1 MEQET
6 IIYFYP
12 ISEQL
17 LKAGCMTAAKKF
29 RFQNVSLGIRHLG
42 VCRDEFNVIGC
53 VIPPFYCRNK
63 PWKPQVLAEAMESV
77 VRRADGLVDTFLHP
91 QIAVM
96 LAEEYGEK
104 WIPRKNTV
112 QMLAECLM
120 EQHAPRVAG
129 RCGEAVILLGE
140 MADIDRQME
149 MAGELLQPYL
159 SKINR
164 LLIFYEEIAETD
176 IWMELGRHLDDYY
189 YEYGLVP
196 QVEPYV
202 ETADGLRCA
211 KHRISGII
219 LDYCSR
225 FRYPKIMPDSC
236 AVYVDTVSEGDK
248 ERLLGRKTPQTPY
261 VSPLKYLDTMVKNS
275 YDV

>member
-1 MEQET
+1 
-6 IIYFYP
+6 
-12 ISEQL
+12 
-17 LKAGCMTAAKKF
+17 
-29 RFQNVSLGIRHLG
+29 
-42 VCRDEFNVIGC
+42 
-53 VIPPFYCRNK
+53 
-63 PWKPQVLAEAMESV
+63 MESV

-112 QMLAECLM
+112 QMLVECLM
-120 EQHAPRVAG
+120 EQHAQRVIE

-140 MADIDRQME
+140 AADADWQME
-149 MAGELLQPYL
+149 MAGELFQPYL
-159 SKINR
+159 PKINR
-164 LLIFYEEIAETD
+164 LLIFYEEIAESD

-196 QVEPYV
+196 QVEPYL
-202 ETADGLRCA
+202 ESADGLRCA

-219 LDYCSR
+219 LDYGSR

-236 AVYVDTVSEGDK
+236 AVYIDTVSECDK
-248 ERLLGRKTPQTPY
+248 ERLLGRKTPLTPY

-275 YDV
+275 YDGLVN